1 MSTDDDNSTDE
12 SGSTTSDSKLTARCE
27 VNITAEWMMSEDMG
41 TSVTND
47 RGMVLAFDDEP
58 MSVAEVTDSIESA
71 IKQRTSDI
79 VLDGTDAE
87 DVEVSVSVGIYRE
100 SGGGWGEDHAHS
112 WVNSDHQDLTVEDIE
127 AVADEWEQAHGWDV
141 RARYRDYIQGVDNE
155 LVVDLGL
162 FRPYGPLYDLVD
174 LYVDHNDFME
184 LQEPPEKPMATAAA
198 SLLAEGLSTVAGKNG
213 TVLSEAFEY
222 DANAWVG
229 QETGAVIEGP
239 VTGTEWNPD
248 AAGIDLRNPDV
259 HDWVTTDADDPRESS
274 FPSQEEKR
282 EAVEKMVAET
292 DADGVETVED
302 IPRYLRGDPFAVG
315 IWLTNQQDP
324 EAFTRSSEDEDIEER
339 AAELQDKFE
348 REE

>member
-1 MSTDDDNSTDE
+1 MTYWASIEEHQQDDTMSTDDDTSTGE

-27 VNITAEWMMSEDMG
+27 VNITAEWTMSEDMG

-58 MSVAEVTDSIESA
+58 MSVAEATDSIESA
-71 IKQRTSDI
+71 IEQRMSDI
-79 VLDGTDAE
+79 GLDGTDAE

-100 SGGGWGEDHAHS
+100 SGGGGGEDHAHS

-155 LVVDLGL
+155 LVVDL
-162 FRPYGPLYDLVD
+162 
-174 LYVDHNDFME
+174 YVDHNDFME

-222 DANAWVG
+222 EANAWVG

-315 IWLTNQQDP
+315 MWLTNQQDP
-324 EAFTRSSEDEDIEER
+324 GDEDIEER